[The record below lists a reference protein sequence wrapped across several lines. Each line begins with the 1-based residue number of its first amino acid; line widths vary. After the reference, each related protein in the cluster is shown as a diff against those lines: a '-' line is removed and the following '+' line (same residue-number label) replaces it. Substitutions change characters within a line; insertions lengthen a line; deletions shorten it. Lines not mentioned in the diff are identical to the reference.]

1 MRTKI
6 KNTPFK
12 PTTSGKMKKYIAIFI
27 LMISFVAAQSQQEV
41 MISQYMFNGL
51 VLNPAYA
58 GTHPYWSGSI
68 LHRSQWVK
76 FDKAPKSQ
84 TLCLDGP
91 IANGKLGVGLN
102 LSNDAIGITNQLDIG
117 GNVAT
122 RVSLGAGFLSMGL
135 RVGVTRYS
143 ANLTDAIIRDTEDPV
158 YAQNINGTIV
168 PRFGAGLYY
177 YQRNWFAGVSVPSL
191 LAIDENVSYNS
202 AGLNSFYKSHVYING
217 GFVFEPSPEVAI
229 KPSVLL
235 KVQGSAPVELDLNLN
250 ALFLNKF
257 WVGAGYRTGDA
268 MIAMV
273 EWNITHQLPL
283 GYAFDYTLTSISDY
297 SSNSHEVMLGYD
309 FGKDVDLKA
318 RSPRYF

>member
-1 MRTKI
+1 
-6 KNTPFK
+6 
-12 PTTSGKMKKYIAIFI
+12 MKKYIAIFI

-273 EWNITHQLPL
+273 EWNITHQLRL